1 MRRTPKYA
9 WLAVVWLVALGAC
22 SNLSFEDGQAT
33 VDINLDESAINGVIG
48 NIDERS
54 DTRLLDDVTSIDF
67 IEPNIVRANG
77 TKDGQPGSFDMTFTA
92 EDNSIRVEVTAVDIE
107 GVELTSDAVTDL
119 NEELTAGFQQSA
131 NAEGDSGV
139 SDVRVEDDQLVIT
152 VTAALDGG

>member
-1 MRRTPKYA
+1 MRRAPKYA
-9 WLAVVWLVALGAC
+9 WLAVVCLVALGAC

-131 NAEGDSGV
+131 NSEGDSGV